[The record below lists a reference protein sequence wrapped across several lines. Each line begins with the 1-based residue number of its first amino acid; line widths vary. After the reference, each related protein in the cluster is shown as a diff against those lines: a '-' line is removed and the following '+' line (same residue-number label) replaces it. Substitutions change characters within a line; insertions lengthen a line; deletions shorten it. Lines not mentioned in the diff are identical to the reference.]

1 MKVFVSE
8 NITKSYNAPDDY
20 HWCDGDE
27 LLMFGQFTSETGTP
41 SEVSMCG
48 IKSRKFTTHIV
59 VKDIKIT
66 KEFYLEL
73 LIESVERSMRCVVGE
88 NGDYGVTVGFDF
100 QFNIYDIMNEL
111 LDKAD
116 KFDTGDKI
124 RCYGRILSKR

>member
-48 IKSRKFTTHIV
+48 IKSQKFTTHIV